1 MSIGKFMVSKVFDE
15 ILAKGIRSGQIPART
30 QQSRDWFRTTARKT
44 NVTAETVIR
53 SERTRFKN
61 RVTMGKMYLFN
72 YDPKHKATLPYY
84 DRYPLI
90 FPVQPA
96 DGGFYG
102 INMHYLPHVLRARLM
117 DALYSLSSNR
127 RYDEKTRLKLSYN
140 ILNSVT
146 KYKAFKPTFKRYLTN
161 HVRSRFIEISSS
173 EWDIA
178 LMLPLQKF
186 VKASSSKVWADSK
199 KLAKAKK

>member
-1 MSIGKFMVSKVFDE
+1 MVSKVFDE

-53 SERTRFKN
+53 SERTRYKN
-61 RVTMGKMYLFN
+61 RVTMGRMYLFN

-178 LMLPLQKF
+178 LMMPLQKF
-186 VKASSSKVWADSK
+186 AKASAGEVWRDSRK
-199 KLAKAKK
+199 TAK

>member
-1 MSIGKFMVSKVFDE
+1 MVSKVFDE

-53 SERTRFKN
+53 SERTRYKN
-61 RVTMGKMYLFN
+61 RVTMGRMYLFN

-90 FPVQPA
+90 FPVQTA

-178 LMLPLQKF
+178 LMMPLQKF
-186 VKASSSKVWADSK
+186 AKASAGEVWRDSRK
-199 KLAKAKK
+199 TAK

>member
-1 MSIGKFMVSKVFDE
+1 MVSKVFDE
-15 ILAKGIRSGQIPART
+15 LLAQGVRSGQIPART
-30 QQSRDWFRTTARKT
+30 QQSRDWFRTAAKKT
-44 NVTAETVIR
+44 KVTPESVIR

-117 DALYSLSSNR
+117 DALYSLSR
-127 RYDEKTRLKLSYN
+127 DKRYDEKTRLKLSYS
-140 ILNSVT
+140 ILNGAA

-161 HVRSRFIEISSS
+161 HVRSRFIEITSS

-178 LMLPLQKF
+178 LMMPLQKF
-186 VKASSSKVWADSK
+186 AKASASEVWRDSRK
-199 KLAKAKK
+199 TAK

>member
-1 MSIGKFMVSKVFDE
+1 MVSKVFDE
-15 ILAKGIRSGQIPART
+15 ILAKGVRSGQIPART
-30 QQSRDWFRTTARKT
+30 QQSRDWFRTAAKKT
-44 NVTAETVIR
+44 KVTPESVIR

-178 LMLPLQKF
+178 LMMPLQKF
-186 VKASSSKVWADSK
+186 AKASAGEVWRDSRK
-199 KLAKAKK
+199 TAK

>member
-1 MSIGKFMVSKVFDE
+1 MVSKVFDE
-15 ILAKGIRSGQIPART
+15 ILAKGVRSGQIPART
-30 QQSRDWFRTTARKT
+30 QQSRDWFRTAAKKT
-44 NVTAETVIR
+44 KVTPESVIR

-90 FPVQPA
+90 FPVQKA

-178 LMLPLQKF
+178 LMMPLQKF
-186 VKASSSKVWADSK
+186 AKASAGEVWRDSRK
-199 KLAKAKK
+199 TAK

>member
-1 MSIGKFMVSKVFDE
+1 MVSKVFDE

-44 NVTAETVIR
+44 SVTAETLIR
-53 SERTRFKN
+53 SERTRYKN
-61 RVTMGKMYLFN
+61 RVSMGKMYLFN

-178 LMLPLQKF
+178 LMMPLQKF
-186 VKASSSKVWADSK
+186 AKASAGEVWRDSRK
-199 KLAKAKK
+199 TAK

>member
-44 NVTAETVIR
+44 SVTAETLIR
-53 SERTRFKN
+53 SERTRYKN
-61 RVTMGKMYLFN
+61 RVSMGKMYLFN

-161 HVRSRFIEISSS
+161 HVRSRFIEISSA

-178 LMLPLQKF
+178 LMMPLQKF
-186 VKASSSKVWADSK
+186 AKASASEVWRDSRK
-199 KLAKAKK
+199 TAK

>member
-1 MSIGKFMVSKVFDE
+1 MVSKVFDE
-15 ILAKGIRSGQIPART
+15 ILAKGVRSGQIPART
-30 QQSRDWFRTTARKT
+30 QQSRDWFRTAAKKT
-44 NVTAETVIR
+44 KVTPESVIR

-90 FPVQPA
+90 FPVQTA

-178 LMLPLQKF
+178 LMMPLQKF
-186 VKASSSKVWADSK
+186 AKASAGEVWRDSRK
-199 KLAKAKK
+199 TAK

>member
-1 MSIGKFMVSKVFDE
+1 MVSKVFDE

-53 SERTRFKN
+53 SERTRYKN
-61 RVTMGKMYLFN
+61 RVTMGRMYLFN

-90 FPVQPA
+90 FPVQTA

-117 DALYSLSSNR
+117 DALYSLSR
-127 RYDEKTRLKLSYN
+127 DKRYDEKTRLKLSYS

-146 KYKAFKPTFKRYLTN
+146 KYKAFRPTFKRYLTN

-178 LMLPLQKF
+178 LMMPLQKF
-186 VKASSSKVWADSK
+186 AKASAGEVWRDSRK
-199 KLAKAKK
+199 TAK

>member
-1 MSIGKFMVSKVFDE
+1 MSIGKTMVSKVFDE
-15 ILAKGIRSGQIPART
+15 LLAQGVRSGQIPART
-30 QQSRDWFRTTARKT
+30 QQSRDWFRTAARKT
-44 NVTAETVIR
+44 KVTPESVIR

-117 DALYSLSSNR
+117 DALYSLSR
-127 RYDEKTRLKLSYN
+127 DKRYDEKTRLKLSYSV
-140 ILNSVT
+140 LNSAA

-161 HVRSRFIEISSS
+161 HVRSRFIEISSA

-178 LMLPLQKF
+178 LMMPLQKF
-186 VKASSSKVWADSK
+186 AKASASEVWRDSRK
-199 KLAKAKK
+199 TAK

>member
-1 MSIGKFMVSKVFDE
+1 MVSKVFDE
-15 ILAKGIRSGQIPART
+15 ILAQGVRSGQLPART
-30 QQSRDWFRTTARKT
+30 QQSRDWFRTAARKT
-44 NVTAETVIR
+44 KVTPESVIR

-90 FPVQPA
+90 FPVQKA

-102 INMHYLPHVLRARLM
+102 INMHYLPHVLRAILM
-117 DALYSLSSNR
+117 DALYSLSRDR
-127 RYDEKTRLKLSYN
+127 RYDEKTRLKLSYS
-140 ILNSVT
+140 ILNGAA
-146 KYKAFKPTFKRYLTN
+146 KYKAFRPTFKRYLTN
-161 HVRSRFIEISSS
+161 HVRSRFIEISSA

-178 LMLPLQKF
+178 LMMPLQKF
-186 VKASSSKVWADSK
+186 AKASASEVWRDSRK
-199 KLAKAKK
+199 TAK